1 MLNGLGPFRQIK
13 AARPPGS
20 DAGGRVG
27 FGGAGVACPTRSAC
41 LFRSELIKRLT
52 ISIKVFNTSVL
63 LHLSVFFFPLPAAA
77 FFFLSWCVPK
87 ISSLWFQVS
96 GFSLSS
102 GRLRERERGGESSWV
117 NPLIYGNATQL
128 PRQVECHDGESRHV
142 MLLLLPRARKSDWL
156 TDWQPVCSLTLS
168 PSPFSLSP
176 LPFFGFFF
184 RFSPFFVFLL

>member
-20 DAGGRVG
+20 DVAWRV
-27 FGGAGVACPTRSAC
+27 GGAGVACPTRSAC

-63 LHLSVFFFPLPAAA
+63 LHLSVFFFLFSLPAAA
-77 FFFLSWCVPK
+77 FFSSWCVPK

-102 GRLRERERGGESSWV
+102 GRVRE
-117 NPLIYGNATQL
+117 
-128 PRQVECHDGESRHV
+128 
-142 MLLLLPRARKSDWL
+142 
-156 TDWQPVCSLTLS
+156 
-168 PSPFSLSP
+168 
-176 LPFFGFFF
+176 
-184 RFSPFFVFLL
+184 